1 MWPHLSN
8 VQPVSAPP
16 RREGLVRRIL
26 ARLRAWLERREG
38 RYVPEEAQRG
48 AWHGSG
54 GHERHRI
61 GWRAE
66 EYVVRRLWSM
76 GYHVLERNVRVGCR
90 EIDIVAQEG
99 DVVAV
104 IEVKTRRGRAAGLP
118 EEGVNEAKQRKLC
131 ALAQAYIEAT
141 GWEGYIRIDVV
152 GVELDR
158 SGRLLRVSYWREAV
172 DCW

>member
-1 MWPHLSN
+1 MTDARKGLG
-8 VQPVSAPP
+8 ALGE
-16 RREGLVRRIL
+16 RLAAEKLEREGLTIV
-26 ARLRAWLERREG
+26 ARN
-38 RYVPEEAQRG
+38 
-48 AWHGSG
+48 
-54 GHERHRI
+54 
-61 GWRAE
+61 WRCP
-66 EYVVRRLWSM
+66 
-76 GYHVLERNVRVGCR
+76 VG

-104 IEVKTRRGRAAGLP
+104 VEVKTRRGRAAGLP

-152 GVELDR
+152 GVELDN